1 MRFITVMYVIKND
14 SALSYRLIS
23 SALQN
28 SKLYLPLTQTIFRF
42 VSQFLI
48 IVFE

>member
-1 MRFITVMYVIKND
+1 MRFITDLYVIKNG

-28 SKLYLPLTQTIFRF
+28 SKSYLPLTQTIFRF
-42 VSQFLI
+42 VFQFLNI
-48 IVFE
+48 GFE